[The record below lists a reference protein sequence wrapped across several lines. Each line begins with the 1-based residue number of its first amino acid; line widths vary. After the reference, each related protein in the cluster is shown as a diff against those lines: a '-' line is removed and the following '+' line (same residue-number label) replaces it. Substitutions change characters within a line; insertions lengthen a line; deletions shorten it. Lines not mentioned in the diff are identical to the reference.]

1 MKKLILICLF
11 VLLALPLS
19 AQVQSSVSRFNSTAQ
34 ELDSAGV
41 YTGTAEVVTGFT
53 SISVTIRA
61 DSSGSYLV
69 LFGNGSTL
77 TNATAYKIYSMNY
90 IAGDTAH
97 TRTFPVV
104 APYFKII
111 YTTTAT
117 DTSNLYIVTMLH
129 RDGVAPQT
137 TDAKLDVSV
146 STLPL
151 PSGAA
156 TSDKQDST
164 ITLLNSQLLKLLNIS
179 ANSDLLIPST
189 SIKTVFRPATT
200 STDSV
205 VFGFTSRRITI
216 INDGVATD
224 TLEISNSNLFPSTST
239 YIRTGGEAMSK
250 NIALQKI
257 YIRKKSGSAS
267 NYRLEVE

>member
-1 MKKLILICLF
+1 MKKIIILLILFTGIIT
-11 VLLALPLS
+11 
-19 AQVQSSVSRFNSTAQ
+19 AQVQSSTSRWNSTAQ

-41 YTGTAEVVTGFT
+41 YTGTAEVVTPYI

-77 TNATAYKIYSMNY
+77 TNATAYKIYSMSY
-90 IAGDTAH
+90 TAGDTTH
-97 TRTFPVV
+97 TKTFPVV

-111 YTTTAT
+111 YTTTAK
-117 DTSNLYIVTMLH
+117 DTSNLYLVTMLH
-129 RDGVAPQT
+129 RDGVVPQT
-137 TDAKLDVSV
+137 ADGKLDVSIP
-146 STLPL
+146 SLPL

-156 TSDKQDST
+156 TSSKQDST

-179 ANSDLLIPST
+179 GNSDLLIPST
-189 SIKTVFRPATT
+189 SIKTVSSPATT